1 MIGGRPV
8 DMVVLGAREMA
19 SVFGDASRVR
29 QWLTPRLTAQ
39 ASLGRINTQMPLG
52 PIDTDFPRQ

>member
-1 MIGGRPV
+1 
-8 DMVVLGAREMA
+8 MVFLGAREMA

-29 QWLTPRLTAQ
+29 QWLTTRLSAQ
-39 ASLGRINTQMPLG
+39 ASLGHINTLPALG